1 MIKLNSYG
9 REYVYYLLSEINLKH
24 CYPSVLKYIK
34 SMKTEVQETGNT
46 TEKDVLK
53 LRQIFYRTNNDTPPK
68 TPEYHLFEE
77 MY

>member
-1 MIKLNSYG
+1 
-9 REYVYYLLSEINLKH
+9 
-24 CYPSVLKYIK
+24 
-34 SMKTEVQETGNT
+34 MKTEVQETGNT